1 MLTLMHSDSS
11 FLQQHLLLNVF
22 DYFWRYLECF
32 FLATGRSGL
41 GKANILTTPLRSVQ
55 QVIVRLE
62 YEVEDKS
69 IRNEESAV
77 NKLNVSET
85 SWATEWWSYM
95 ISFDALTKRRLLG
108 LTAMFPG
115 IPAFVEEGR
124 FKKPTRWSYWSFED
138 YDLGQGLHR
147 RRTWIRKKT
156 TFAVLVAIAVLYS
169 FAADFFCKY

>member
-1 MLTLMHSDSS
+1 MFLTTSDATSSAS
-11 FLQQHLLLNVF
+11 FL
-22 DYFWRYLECF
+22 RP
-32 FLATGRSGL
+32 
-41 GKANILTTPLRSVQ
+41 ANILTTPLRSVQ

-77 NKLNVSET
+77 NKLNNVSET
-85 SWATEWWSYM
+85 SWTTEWWSYM

-124 FKKPTRWSYWSFED
+124 FKKPTR
-138 YDLGQGLHR
+138 
-147 RRTWIRKKT
+147 
-156 TFAVLVAIAVLYS
+156 
-169 FAADFFCKY
+169 